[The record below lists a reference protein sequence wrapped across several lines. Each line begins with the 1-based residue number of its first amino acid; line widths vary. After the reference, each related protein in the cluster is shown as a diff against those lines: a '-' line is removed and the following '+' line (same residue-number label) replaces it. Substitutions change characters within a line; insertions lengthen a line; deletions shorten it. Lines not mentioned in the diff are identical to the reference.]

1 MKDKN
6 IVITGSTDGIGYAL
20 ASQLIKQKTNL
31 ICINRSSEK
40 VDKFHEEIDAS
51 NVKFLDLVTD
61 LALLD
66 EAKCIEMVNEIV
78 KDFHEI
84 HGIVLNASI
93 LGSMKPIKDVDE
105 GEWRKVFEVNIHAN
119 FLLIKHLMPLLSSK
133 SKAKIILL
141 SSGVADI
148 GRAYWG
154 AYSAS
159 KFALKGLAEILAD
172 ECSTERNIQIVS
184 FNPGATNTKMRTQA
198 YPSEDPSSIASPDET
213 ASYLVQ
219 ILSEDFEA
227 PKIHLSKSDLK
238 I

>member
-78 KDFHEI
+78 KDFNEI

-93 LGSMKPIKDVDE
+93 LGSMKPIKDIDE
-105 GEWRKVFEVNIHAN
+105 GEWRKVFEINIHAN
-119 FLLIKHLMPLLSSK
+119 FLLIKYLMPLLSSK

-172 ECSTERNIQIVS
+172 ECTQSNMQIIS

-198 YPSEDPSSIASPDET
+198 YPSEDPTSIASPDET
-213 ASYLVQ
+213 ASYLVH
-219 ILSEDFEA
+219 ILSEDFET

>member
-1 MKDKN
+1 MKNKN
-6 IVITGSTDGIGYAL
+6 IVITGTTDGIGYAL

-40 VDKFHEEIDAS
+40 ADKFHEDLDTS
-51 NVKFLDLVTD
+51 NVKFLDLITD

-78 KDFHEI
+78 KDFNEI

-93 LGSMKPIKDVDE
+93 LGSMKPIKDIDE
-105 GEWRKVFEVNIHAN
+105 GEWRKVFEINIHAN
-119 FLLIKHLMPLLSSK
+119 FLLIKYLMPLLSSK

-172 ECSTERNIQIVS
+172 ECTQSNMQIIS
-184 FNPGATNTKMRTQA
+184 FNPGATNTKMITQA
-198 YPSEDPSSIASPDET
+198 YPSEDPTSIASPDET
-213 ASYLVQ
+213 ASYLVH
-219 ILSEDFEA
+219 ILSEDFES

>member
-40 VDKFHEEIDAS
+40 VDKFHEEIDTS

-93 LGSMKPIKDVDE
+93 LGSMKPIKDIDE

-172 ECSTERNIQIVS
+172 ECTQSNMQIIS

-198 YPSEDPSSIASPDET
+198 YPSEDPTSIASPDET
-213 ASYLVQ
+213 ASYLVH
-219 ILSEDFEA
+219 ILSEDFES

>member
-51 NVKFLDLVTD
+51 NVKFLDLITD

-78 KDFHEI
+78 KDFIEI

-93 LGSMKPIKDVDE
+93 LGSMKPIKDIDE

-198 YPSEDPSSIASPDET
+198 YPSEDPTSIASPDET
-213 ASYLVQ
+213 ASYLVH
-219 ILSEDFEA
+219 ILSEDFES

>member
-40 VDKFHEEIDAS
+40 VDKFHEDLDAS
-51 NVKFLDLVTD
+51 NVKFLDLIAD

-66 EAKCIEMVNEIV
+66 EAKCIEMVNEIL
-78 KDFHEI
+78 KDFNEI

-172 ECSTERNIQIVS
+172 ECTQSNMQIIS

-198 YPSEDPSSIASPDET
+198 YPSEDPTSIASPDET
-213 ASYLVQ
+213 ASYLVH
-219 ILSEDFEA
+219 ILSEDFET

>member
-6 IVITGSTDGIGYAL
+6 IVITGSTNGIGYAL

-40 VDKFHEEIDAS
+40 VDKFHEEIDTS
-51 NVKFLDLVTD
+51 NVKFLDLVTY

-66 EAKCIEMVNEIV
+66 EEKCIEMVSEIV
-78 KDFHEI
+78 KDFNEI

-119 FLLIKHLMPLLSSK
+119 FLLIKYLMPLLSSK

-172 ECSTERNIQIVS
+172 ECTQSNMQIIS

-198 YPSEDPSSIASPDET
+198 YPSEDPTSIASPDET
-213 ASYLVQ
+213 ASYLVH
-219 ILSEDFEA
+219 ILSEDFES

>member
-78 KDFHEI
+78 KDFIEI

-93 LGSMKPIKDVDE
+93 LGSMKPIKDIDE

>member
-213 ASYLVQ
+213 ASYLAH
-219 ILSEDFEA
+219 ILSEDFES

>member
-1 MKDKN
+1 MKNKN
-6 IVITGSTDGIGYAL
+6 IVITGTTDGIGYAL

-40 VDKFHEEIDAS
+40 ADKFHEDLDTS
-51 NVKFLDLVTD
+51 NVKFLDLITD

-78 KDFHEI
+78 EDFNEI

-93 LGSMKPIKDVDE
+93 LGSMKPIKDIDE
-105 GEWRKVFEVNIHAN
+105 GEWRKVFEINIHAN
-119 FLLIKHLMPLLSSK
+119 FLLIKYLMPLLSSK
-133 SKAKIILL
+133 TKAKIILL

-172 ECSTERNIQIVS
+172 ECTQSNMRIIS

-198 YPSEDPSSIASPDET
+198 YPSEDPTSIASPDET
-213 ASYLVQ
+213 ASYLVH
-219 ILSEDFEA
+219 ILSEDFES

>member
-78 KDFHEI
+78 KDFNEI

-93 LGSMKPIKDVDE
+93 LGSMKPIKDIDE

>member
-78 KDFHEI
+78 KDFNEI

-93 LGSMKPIKDVDE
+93 LGSMKPIKDIDE
-105 GEWRKVFEVNIHAN
+105 GEWRKVFEINIHAN
-119 FLLIKHLMPLLSSK
+119 FLLIKYLMPLLSSK

-172 ECSTERNIQIVS
+172 ECTQSNMQIIS

-198 YPSEDPSSIASPDET
+198 YPSEDPTSIASPDET
-213 ASYLVQ
+213 ASYLVH
-219 ILSEDFEA
+219 ILSEDFES

>member
-66 EAKCIEMVNEIV
+66 EAKCIEMMNEIV
-78 KDFHEI
+78 KDFNEI

-141 SSGVADI
+141 SSGVADV

-172 ECSTERNIQIVS
+172 ECSTESNIQIVS
-184 FNPGATNTKMRTQA
+184 YNPGATNTKMRTQA
-198 YPSEDPSSIASPDET
+198 YPSEDPTSIASPYET

-219 ILSEDFEA
+219 ILSEDFES